1 MAPCLA
7 NQAFHIGSDFISAFD
22 LMSGHELIFC
32 LEWSKNFTQ
41 FEKEMGKLVFFD
53 QISLISKIG
62 IANAKHVRAKIPN
75 MVILCATWAGSRIF
89 FA

>member
-1 MAPCLA
+1 
-7 NQAFHIGSDFISAFD
+7 
-22 LMSGHELIFC
+22 MSGHELIFC

-62 IANAKHVRAKIPN
+62 IANAKTCSGKDTKYGYIMRDLGWVAHFFWKIKSFRQ
-75 MVILCATWAGSRIF
+75 IRSFLEFKIF
-89 FA
+89 LG

>member
-1 MAPCLA
+1 
-7 NQAFHIGSDFISAFD
+7 
-22 LMSGHELIFC
+22 MSGHELIFC

-62 IANAKHVRAKIPN
+62 IANVKTCLGKDTKYGYIMRDLGWVAH
-75 MVILCATWAGSRIF
+75 F